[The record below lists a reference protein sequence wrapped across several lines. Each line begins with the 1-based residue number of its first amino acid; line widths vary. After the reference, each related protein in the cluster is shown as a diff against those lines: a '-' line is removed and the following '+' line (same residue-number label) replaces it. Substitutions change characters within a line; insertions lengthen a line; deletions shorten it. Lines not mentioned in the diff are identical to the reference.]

1 MILQDEYCNRCNKE
15 YTDAKHYWC
24 RACLKNFANFSS
36 ENDMIDDFIQEM
48 QLKINSYDDII
59 FEWISYDQFNDI
71 KEIDKDDFSIVYSA
85 TWNGPLKYDTKTLK
99 YERYRDKVALECLY
113 DSQNNTDEFCE
124 SYKHSKATL

>member
-48 QLKINSYDDII
+48 QLKINSYDDIV
-59 FEWISYDQFNDI
+59 FEWISYDQFSDVE
-71 KEIDKDDFSIVYSA
+71 EIGKVDFATVYST
-85 TWNGPLKYDTKTLK
+85 TWNGPLKYDTGTMK
-99 YERYRDKVALECLY
+99 YKRYQVNVALICL
-113 DSQNNTDEFCE
+113 DTSQFNTGEFLN
-124 SYKHSKATL
+124 KV